1 MRHMEHMGI
10 REMRKEFWWGNL
22 EGKNH
27 LEDLVVN
34 GSIILK
40 CIYRNI
46 MGSFDRIRLAQDKD
60 VFRASVTLITNLWG
74 CLKQRNFLTS

>member
-22 EGKNH
+22 EGKNN

-34 GSIILK
+34 GSIVLK
-40 CIYRNI
+40 CILQEYN
-46 MGSFDRIRLAQDKD
+46 GKF
-60 VFRASVTLITNLWG
+60 
-74 CLKQRNFLTS
+74 

>member
-1 MRHMEHMGI
+1 MRHVEHMGI
-10 REMRKEFWWGNL
+10 REMHREFWWGNL

-40 CIYRNI
+40 CILQKYNEK
-46 MGSFDRIRLAQDKD
+46 F
-60 VFRASVTLITNLWG
+60 
-74 CLKQRNFLTS
+74 

>member
-1 MRHMEHMGI
+1 MGI
-10 REMRKEFWWGNL
+10 REMHREFWWGNL

-27 LEDLVVN
+27 LEDLVIN

-40 CIYRNI
+40 VNRTEN

-60 VFRASVTLITNLWG
+60 VFRASVTFITNLAG
-74 CLKQRNFLTS
+74 AINQENFVTN